1 MQDHALHRAKI
12 LIYAKGNPTEI
23 WCKLKFT
30 SSVYVSLR
38 CLKQRFPSCFRLS
51 VYVVNEL
58 KNGTLFP
65 SHFRRRILVF
75 TLTGMYVYE
84 NEIKGFRCRIL
95 HINATEIWNFRPWNL
110 SLRSLKLEFQ
120 SNFRPVHV
128 GTTTQKW
135 NMFLSINLWPTNKYQ
150 IVKLVLQK

>member
-84 NEIKGFRCRIL
+84 KKNKGSRCRIL
-95 HINATEIWNFRPWNL
+95 HINAKEIWNFRVSWAIKQYRWHQ
-110 SLRSLKLEFQ
+110 SLCAEFDFLFLKLAKLK
-120 SNFRPVHV
+120 PV
-128 GTTTQKW
+128 
-135 NMFLSINLWPTNKYQ
+135 
-150 IVKLVLQK
+150 